1 MAVLKKNGILFSSGR
16 EIKVPGGILSITRSL
31 ELADYFSRN
40 VLYYDREHKKNKEI
54 APVGNIHTLTKDELI
69 EVSDCMIQLWME
81 LKDNVRR
88 HGITSEDIFRKRV

>member
-1 MAVLKKNGILFSSGR
+1 MAILKKNSILFTNGR

-40 VLYYDREHKKNKEI
+40 VLYYEPEHKKNKEI
-54 APVGNIHTLTKDELI
+54 APVGNIHDLTKDELI

-81 LKDNVRR
+81 LKDNVRK

>member
-1 MAVLKKNGILFSSGR
+1 MAVLKKNSILFSGGR

-40 VLYYDREHKKNKEI
+40 VLYYEREHKKNKEI
-54 APVGNIHTLTKDELI
+54 EPVGNIHNLTKDELI